1 MPMTPD
7 EAMSALAELGP
18 RYMTDPTVAPQLLH
32 ALFHVN
38 DAEKVINQAWLDCNW
53 SHPLARNFLVD
64 VNDCWDR
71 HPEPL
76 RDFIEVCHAA
86 DDPAWHYFA
95 DIDVFEDDPAL
106 AQVIYSRF
114 AYEGPTDDVL
124 GTMLRLRGSLE
135 SDHYADIIMPELVN
149 LRMRTGTCSSAL
161 LKLWRRY
168 CVTDGVD
175 EAAIGALK
183 PLLTGDLYSYP
194 DAANDAVRVAECL
207 RIGQLPQLVPALV
220 CLAAGEIGNA
230 SRRARR
236 LLVAISD
243 THLGVR
249 IARAIQDTGAPW
261 HTYMARLHL
270 RTLWHMMD
278 FMLRVQAVGTMQLM
292 YNTHPMIAVDYGLFT
307 RILCLDPM
315 DPRGQPVQTYGPL
328 RLPPATVHHAIYHM
342 AVEGVPP
349 PDMGLFHRAHREW
362 PDAFQALARAPAIN
376 RELKWTRRKGLLL
389 AMAMT
394 LRRDAERCLLRDR
407 RGGVPALL
415 ALAAHEAVWPCVLAF
430 I

>member
-1 MPMTPD
+1 MTSD

-18 RYMTDPTVAPQLLH
+18 SYMTDPTVAPQLLH

-38 DAEKVINQAWLDCNW
+38 DAETVIDQAWLDCHW
-53 SHPLARNFLVD
+53 RHPLARNFLVD

-76 RDFIEVCHAA
+76 REFIEVCHAA
-86 DDPAWHYFA
+86 DDPAWHFFA

-114 AYEGPTDDVL
+114 GYEGPTDDVL

-135 SDHYADIIMPELVN
+135 SDQYADIIMPGLVN
-149 LRMRTGTCSSAL
+149 MRTHTGTCSSAL

-183 PLLTGDLYSYP
+183 PLLKGGGLYPYP
-194 DAANDAVRVAECL
+194 DAADDAVRVAECL

-236 LLVAISD
+236 LLVAVSD

-249 IARAIQDTGAPW
+249 IARAIQDTGGPW
-261 HTYMARLHL
+261 HTYMTRMHL

-278 FMLRVQAVGTMQLM
+278 FMLRVQAVGTMRAM
-292 YNTHPMIAVDYGLFT
+292 YDARPATAVDYGLFT
-307 RILCLDPM
+307 RILCLDPAACRLVRAPV
-315 DPRGQPVQTYGPL
+315 DPVPD
-328 RLPPATVHHAIYHM
+328 TVHTAIYYM
-342 AVEGVPP
+342 AALGVPA
-349 PDMGLFHRAHREW
+349 PDMELFHRALREW

-376 RELKWTRRKGLLL
+376 RELKWARRKGLLVPM
-389 AMAMT
+389 AMA
-394 LRRDAERCLLRDR
+394 AARCPLRDR
-407 RGGVPALL
+407 RGGVSALL
-415 ALAAHEAVWPCVLAF
+415 ALATHEAVWPCVLQF